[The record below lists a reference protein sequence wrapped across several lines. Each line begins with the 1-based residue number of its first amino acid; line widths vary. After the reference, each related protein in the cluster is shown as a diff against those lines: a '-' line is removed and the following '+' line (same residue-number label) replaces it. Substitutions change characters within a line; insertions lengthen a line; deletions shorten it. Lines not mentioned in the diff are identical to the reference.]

1 MGQQRKKGV
10 AAEEKAFSASGI
22 DDTNLR
28 RRKSERNQDSGPP
41 VITSAAIKA
50 LQHERMRA
58 LDSDNFYSTKGPV
71 AEETFEI
78 GDDDDAIA
86 LSPSAR
92 RRKKK
97 QKLKRKVV
105 KPLAVIVQEAEYDQ
119 WPPHIPNYTTVGVG
133 AETMP
138 ARQFCSVCGYVH
150 QGIITQLYRRVT
162 DGFCCR
168 FFAPLKCPRCAMR
181 YCSEKC
187 RAAHL
192 DTRCLKFVG

>member
-138 ARQFCSVCGYVH
+138 ARQFCSVCG
-150 QGIITQLYRRVT
+150 
-162 DGFCCR
+162 